1 MWIVIWFT
9 DENLVE
15 VAPLL
20 WFNAEQQTC
29 KWPPSAMK
37 AMEIQ
42 HFIKKNKSALES
54 WGSFPAKILGT
65 YGKV

>member
-42 HFIKKNKSALES
+42 HFIKKKQERTR
-54 WGSFPAKILGT
+54 KLGVLSCKNP
-65 YGKV
+65 GNLW